1 MEARRQK
8 ADGETARNVTA
19 AWLLGLGLDNNDG
32 HVRITRGP
40 NFQLVGGSKPTH
52 EQMQETAIK
61 VNEELVKRGK
71 RLADI
76 GPKEFL
82 DILRKL
88 H

>member
-8 ADGETARNVTA
+8 ADGGKARKGTA
-19 AWLLGLGLDNNDG
+19 AWLLGLGLDNKDG

-40 NFQLVGGSKPTH
+40 NFQLVGGSQPTH

-76 GPKEFL
+76 GPQEFL
-82 DILRKL
+82 DILRKTQ
-88 H
+88 